1 MRRILFVL
9 CLALAVLG
17 AAAQARAWGELR
29 CAERPLNVRKE
40 RDAASEHVRTLTP
53 GERVKVD
60 FIEDGWAAVFEPDEQ
75 TRSLSRAMGY
85 CNARYLKPVAAS
97 AEAWG
102 RLSEAAVMLNVR
114 RGRSPNSEHVRTL
127 TPGERVKVDFIEDGW
142 AAVFEPDEQTRS
154 LSTAIG
160 YANAKYFRP
169 LAAVAL
175 PVEQAPAEE
184 VRPVRVEPAPVEEV
198 RQAPAAEPGPSVRA
212 EVKRPF
218 AVSRPQAAKTDK
230 KVRLRDATLVP
241 GRLATP
247 PKADQVRH
255 GFKYR
260 ILSKNEERLAEGKR
274 LRLRVFL
281 EVDVLPKADA
291 LRDFATTLWRENKVS
306 GLELVEEIYLSGM
319 DLDGLSYAVVRFDA
333 EGVEEFWARRTTL
346 FGTGF
351 FDQ

>member
-40 RDAASEHVRTLTP
+40 RDAASEHVRTLSP

-85 CNARYLKPVAAS
+85 CNARYLKPAAAS
-97 AEAWG
+97 AGAWG

-114 RGRSPNSEHVRTL
+114 RERSPNSEHVRTL
-127 TPGERVKVDFIEDGW
+127 TPGERVKVDFWEDGW
-142 AAVFEPDEQTRS
+142 VAVFEPDEEARS

-175 PVEQAPAEE
+175 PVEQAPA
-184 VRPVRVEPAPVEEV
+184 EEV

-274 LRLRVFL
+274 LRFRVFL
-281 EVDVLPKADA
+281 EVEVLPKADA

-333 EGVEEFWARRTTL
+333 EGVEEFWARRTAL